1 MYNIEYFPINLSE
14 LSGQD
19 ELSKED
25 EGIARGT
32 KKKSKKILKHKRERK
47 RKRKRKRKRNKS
59 KRKKKEINQK
69 EINQKEKRK

>member
-47 RKRKRKRKRNKS
+47 RK
-59 KRKKKEINQK
+59 KKEINQK